1 LATPF
6 GIDRSFR
13 LRKVDMKR
21 FLAGLA
27 LLACSAC
34 SGGSSGSTPTTPS
47 TPPLAPTSET
57 FTGTVSV
64 GGSDSHS
71 FVVKLSNGL
80 LTATLTATSPSST
93 VPMGLGI
100 GTSSNGTCSLLSGGA
115 VIATAST
122 TAQLTGT
129 NFASGTYCVQVFD
142 VGSQSADVTYSVT
155 VTHY

>member
-1 LATPF
+1 
-6 GIDRSFR
+6 
-13 LRKVDMKR
+13 MKR
-21 FLAGLA
+21 FLAGFV

-34 SGGSSGSTPTTPS
+34 SGGSSGGAPTTPS
-47 TPPLAPTSET
+47 TPPLPPTSET
-57 FTGTVSV
+57 FTGTVPV

-80 LTATLTATSPSST
+80 LTANLTAAT

-100 GTSSNGTCSLLSGGA
+100 GTFSNGVCSVLSGGA

-129 NFASGTYCVQVFD
+129 NIQNGTYCVQVFD
-142 VGSQSADVTYSVT
+142 VGNQTADVTYSVT

>member
-1 LATPF
+1 
-6 GIDRSFR
+6 
-13 LRKVDMKR
+13 MKR

-27 LLACSAC
+27 LVGLSAC
-34 SGGSSGSTPTTPS
+34 SGGTSGGSSTTPTTP
-47 TPPLAPTSET
+47 PLPPTSET

-64 GGSDSHS
+64 GGTDSHS

-80 LTATLTATSPSST
+80 VTANLTAAGPPPTIA
-93 VPMGLGI
+93 MGLGI
-100 GTSSNGTCSLLSGGA
+100 GVISSGVCQVLSGGA

-129 NFASGTYCVQVFD
+129 NFQSGTYCVAVFD
-142 VGSQSADVTYSVT
+142 VGQQSADVTYSVT